1 MISII
6 CPFYN
11 EEAIIEKSLRL
22 MLKNLESLEEDWEL
36 IIINDG
42 STDSS
47 LEIAQ
52 SLEKNCKNL
61 KVTGYP
67 INRGRGYALRTGVN
81 KARGDFVVT
90 TEIDSSWGDDIVHKI
105 VADFWKNKDADIIIA
120 SPHLPGGGYKHVPL
134 KRVVLSVL
142 GNLLIRIGTSSRVT
156 MNTGMTRGYRR
167 EKFLELPSKEE
178 GKEIHLEI
186 IQKAMAF
193 GYRIYEIP
201 ALLEWKDQKLTSAKI
216 NKRKSSSNVQKLIRT
231 HLIFTLMAAPFRY
244 IYVISGILSL
254 GGIFFFFW
262 AVNNLFTPQPSIFL
276 AITSF
281 FLFLFAFLIA
291 ALGTLSKQGLEIQG
305 ELWRVRSLLNKLEQ
319 GIKSEEPRETLNK
332 ELD

>member
-1 MISII
+1 MISIV

-11 EEAIIEKSLRL
+11 EEAIIEKSVQL

-36 IIINDG
+36 IIVNDG
-42 STDSS
+42 STDRS
-47 LEIAQ
+47 LEIAK
-52 SLEKNCKNL
+52 SLEKDCEGL
-61 KVTGYP
+61 KVTSYP
-67 INRGRGYALRTGVN
+67 INRGRGNALRAGVIR
-81 KARGDFVVT
+81 ARGDFVVT
-90 TEIDSSWGDDIVHKI
+90 TEIDSSWGDDIVQRI
-105 VADFWKNKDADIIIA
+105 VDNFGLNKDADIIIA

-134 KRVVLSVL
+134 KRVFLSIL
-142 GNLLIRIGTSSRVT
+142 GNLLIRIGTSSKVT

-167 EKFLELPSKEE
+167 EKFLALPLRED

-201 ALLEWKDQKLTSAKI
+201 ALLEWKDQKLTSPKT

-244 IYVISGILSL
+244 IYVLSGTLLL
-254 GGIFFFFW
+254 GGLFFFFW
-262 AVNNLFTPQPSIFL
+262 AVNNLFAPEPSIFL

-291 ALGTLSKQGLEIQG
+291 ALGTLSHQGLEIQE
-305 ELWRVRSLLNKLEQ
+305 ELWRVRSILKKIEQ
-319 GIKSEEPRETLNK
+319 DIKKDEIIDTSNK
-332 ELD
+332 ESD